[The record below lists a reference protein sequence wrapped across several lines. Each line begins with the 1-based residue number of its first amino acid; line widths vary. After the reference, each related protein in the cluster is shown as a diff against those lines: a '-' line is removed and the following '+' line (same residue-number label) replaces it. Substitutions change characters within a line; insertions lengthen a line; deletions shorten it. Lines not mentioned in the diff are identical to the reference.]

1 MKKLFTIPN
10 FLITLITAILFSC
23 GGSQEIQKKR
33 ITVTTNSE
41 EAREL
46 FYQALDDSEQN
57 GNQVDELLKS
67 ALLKDPDFVLAKA
80 LLNAPFTRWYP
91 NNFKVVSDIY
101 ANSLDGLSEM
111 ERLFIKAYYHIM
123 TSEFDESK
131 NTFNELKE
139 KYPDYPIFWLYSGVT
154 QSFNGDDVKN
164 AIVDLEKTLE
174 LDPNNF
180 LANAYLMGKHIVV
193 GNIGEMLPAEER
205 DLEIGKKYIDK
216 MNEINPNNAFGVTMA
231 GNYERSI
238 SNFEKAIEYY
248 IKVGQIESIDNVT
261 VFSSNHY
268 QALTNTF
275 LKNYE
280 LAESLFQRNID
291 YGTGSYQRQALGF
304 MGNLHVFSGN
314 FDRALEALNNYLEL
328 MPSLELPKNVENF
341 QLAGVHFNKFLCF
354 SHNQQE
360 NESLDEINNYIKYR
374 NNNLENNKE
383 SLNPKQ
389 YKLQQD
395 YINNELETLKA
406 WHDILFG
413 KYDDARNKLIAV
425 KEYGESQLSINKAAL
440 YDYNALSGMIFL
452 NEGNFEKAKL
462 EFEKNIGQTIGYLAL
477 DMEYFDYFYALS
489 LKGSGNNDEATKILS
504 RIANTNFYG
513 YTRALVR
520 DLAEAQI

>member
-67 ALLKDPDFVLAKA
+67 ALLKDPDFVIAKA
-80 LLNAPFTRWYP
+80 LLNSPFTRWYP
-91 NNFKVVSDIY
+91 NNFKVVSDLY

-164 AIVDLEKTLE
+164 AIIDLEKTLE

-216 MNEINPNNAFGVTMA
+216 MNEINPNNSFGVTMA

-248 IKVGQIESIDNVT
+248 IKVGQIESPDNVT
-261 VFSSNHY
+261 VFASNHY

-275 LKNYE
+275 LKNYD

-291 YGTGSYQRQALGF
+291 LGTGSYQRQALGF

-314 FDRALEALNNYLEL
+314 FDRALEALDNYLDI
-328 MPSLELPKNVENF
+328 MPSLELPKNLENY
-341 QLAGVHFNKFLCF
+341 QLAGVHFNKFLCY

-374 NNNLENNKE
+374 NDNLENNKE

-395 YINNELETLKA
+395 YNNNELETLKA

-413 KYDDARNKLIAV
+413 KYDEARNKLNAV

-489 LKGSGNNDEATKILS
+489 LKGVGNNDEATKILK